1 MLISR
6 ETRGWRDLTCPL
18 SYTKGATSL
27 WLEQPSSGRRI
38 RRMLSPPS
46 NPPLTR
52 LRTRSPPG
60 HEVPLPNLYQG
71 QLTSV
76 LNCSHYFCKVS
87 CSAILCCLKETSPD
101 PVVRSNFCL
110 RRARYVLPKDEGIS
124 MRRDIPKWRYKGIPK
139 WHKSAL
145 ENWYTGKLKGV
156 VSEIDKVRGQTQ
168 QINKK
173 SDTSLGHAGKSSSAM
188 KHRDY

>member
-1 MLISR
+1 
-6 ETRGWRDLTCPL
+6 
-18 SYTKGATSL
+18 
-27 WLEQPSSGRRI
+27 
-38 RRMLSPPS
+38 
-46 NPPLTR
+46 
-52 LRTRSPPG
+52 
-60 HEVPLPNLYQG
+60 
-71 QLTSV
+71 
-76 LNCSHYFCKVS
+76 
-87 CSAILCCLKETSPD
+87 
-101 PVVRSNFCL
+101 
-110 RRARYVLPKDEGIS
+110 